1 MSPSPL
7 SLESLALLTAVGLSV
22 VGAIGAVAARRTIY
36 AAFYLA
42 VVGVGIAT
50 FMSILGFTYLG
61 IFHLLIYVG
70 ASVSF
75 LAFTVLMVE
84 AEQEPPPRHRL
95 SYALLSAG
103 IAFVLVYPLYLLLPS
118 AVERVTVDLGIFV
131 DTLAARF
138 QYPVVITLI
147 ALAAV
152 LIEAVSVARRPSK
165 P

>member
-1 MSPSPL
+1 MNP
-7 SLESLALLTAVGLSV
+7 SLESLALLTAMGLSV
-22 VGAIGAVAARRTIY
+22 VGGIGAVAARRTIY

-42 VVGVGIAT
+42 IVGVGIAT
-50 FMSILGFTYLG
+50 FMAILGFTYLG
-61 IFHLLIYVG
+61 LFHLLIYVG

-95 SYALLSAG
+95 SYVLLSVL
-103 IAFVLVYPLYLLLPS
+103 IATVLVYPLYLFLPP
-118 AVERVTVDLGIFV
+118 AVERVTVNLGIFV
-131 DTLAARF
+131 ENLASRF
-138 QYPVVITLI
+138 EYPVIITLI

-152 LIEAVSVARRPSK
+152 LIEAISIARRPSK